1 MKERTE
7 QIYNQLFNDYIALKC
22 VESDILQAY
31 EMLRG
36 CYAGKNKVLICG
48 NGGSAADSEHIVGEL
63 MKGFMLPRT
72 VDEFEGSRLQ
82 GALRAISLV
91 SQTALI
97 SAIANDTGA
106 DMIFAQQVYG
116 YMDKGD
122 VLIALS
128 TSGNAANIIKA
139 AETALM
145 LGGKVLAVTGRSG
158 GLLKKV
164 STAAL
169 CLPADETYKI
179 QEYTLPVYHALCA
192 MLESEFFA

>member
-1 MKERTE
+1 MRERTE
-7 QIYNQLFNDYIALKC
+7 QLYNNLIIDYPALEC
-22 VESDILQAY
+22 VGADILRAY
-31 EMLRG
+31 EMLRD

-48 NGGSAADSEHIVGEL
+48 NGGSAADCEHIVGEL
-63 MKGFMLPRT
+63 MKGFMLAREI
-72 VDEFEGSRLQ
+72 DGELQ

-106 DMIFAQQVYG
+106 DMIYAQQVYG

-128 TSGNAANIIKA
+128 TSGNAKNILKA

-145 LGGKVLAVTGRSG
+145 LGGRVLAVTGRNG
-158 GLLKKV
+158 GLLKQV
-164 STAAL
+164 STCAV
-169 CLPADETYKI
+169 CLPVDQTYKI

-192 MLESEFFA
+192 MLESEFFI

>member
-1 MKERTE
+1 MNERT
-7 QIYNQLFNDYIALKC
+7 QKIYKQLLNDYHALYC
-22 VESDILQAY
+22 METEILQAY

-48 NGGSAADSEHIVGEL
+48 NGGSAADCEHIVGEL

-72 VDEFEGSRLQ
+72 VEGVAVNRLQ
-82 GALRAISLV
+82 GTLRAISLV

-97 SAIANDTGA
+97 SAIANDIGA

-116 YMDKGD
+116 YMDNGD

-128 TSGNAANIIKA
+128 TSGNAANVVKA

-145 LGGKVLAVTGRSG
+145 LGGKVLAITGKSG
-158 GLLKKV
+158 GTLKNV
-164 STAAL
+164 STLSL
-169 CLPADETYKI
+169 CFPFDETYKI

-192 MLESEFFA
+192 MLESEFF